1 MKRRVTFLLAAF
13 AVAIGTICI
22 AVNKDYKVLD
32 IRGSIIVDNTKE
44 ALTKGQTIKGGDVLI
59 ADRQSYMK
67 VHDTKRSYTLRVS
80 GKHSVKELIDNMPN
94 KYKTAISNI
103 KDNLLKA
110 QKTTVVYGVV
120 TMDFEMDGFDLA
132 DNEGFVFCKED
143 SLGNLA
149 VAFMRSGMQSP
160 MMYTL
165 SPQSYIYLLKMS
177 ILTVQGY
184 DYAYEPENSV
194 IYDVFWKPLEKYFQ
208 PGDIVMFSLPE
219 SLAHISMEDIPVDDT
234 HTLSDLYELYQLDSY
249 SE

>member
-1 MKRRVTFLLAAF
+1 MKRRITLFSALVVT
-13 AVAIGTICI
+13 VCTIICI

-32 IRGSIIVDNTKE
+32 IRGSIIVDNTKTE
-44 ALTKGQTIKGGDVLI
+44 LAKGQTIKGGDILI

-80 GKHSVKELIDNMPN
+80 GKHSVKELIDNMPS
-94 KYKTAISNI
+94 KYKSAISNI

-110 QKTTVVYGVV
+110 KKTNIVYGVV
-120 TMDFEMDGFDLA
+120 TMNLEMDGFELEE
-132 DNEGFVFCKED
+132 NEAFVLCKED

-149 VAFMRSGMQSP
+149 VAFMRSGMETP

-165 SPQSYIYLLKMS
+165 NPQSYIYLLKMS
-177 ILTVQGY
+177 LLTVQGY
-184 DYAYEPENSV
+184 EYAYELENSA
-194 IYDVFWKPLEKYFQ
+194 IYDVLWKPLEKYFQ

-219 SLAHISMEDIPVDDT
+219 SLAHITMEDIPVDET
-234 HTLSDLYELYQLDSY
+234 RNLSDLYELYQLDSA